1 MSTEN
6 QSAESDVDLDTFS
19 AEFFGQNKA
28 APEQASTEAKDEG
41 ETEDHDAKEEKD
53 THPEDSDTLDTETDE
68 DDAEDGEGEDG
79 NDSDPEPDKKPRRN
93 RAQERIEELN
103 KKYRETE
110 RLLNIALTKLEQK
123 AEPTPATPTVVEEP
137 VGPTPD
143 DTNEDGSEKYPLGEF
158 DPQYI
163 RDLTRFTLN
172 QEREAAKRQDAE
184 AEAQR
189 QQETAKTELAK
200 SWEQKLGPAQERY
213 PDFQERGQELVDA
226 FQGIDVAYGDYL
238 TTTLM
243 SMDYGTDVLYYLA
256 CNPEEAKKIVA
267 SGAAKATVALGRL
280 EAKFAMADEEKQKA
294 RPKVSKA
301 PEPPAH
307 LNKGSSVA
315 KPEVEDNTDDLDA
328 FAQKFFKKR
337 GS

>member
-19 AEFFGQNKA
+19 AEFFGKNKA
-28 APEQASTEAKDEG
+28 APEHASTEAKDEG

-280 EAKFAMADEEKQKA
+280 EAKFAMADEETQKA